1 MSTGLNMRA
10 IVTAVGEQAI
20 LRIERKV
27 IASFQRVNSGMA
39 GDDSELKTIWD
50 EICAQVQLE
59 ESVCW
64 DTYDETVRTLVA
76 DLVADLPQHEKEAA
90 WLQTEE
96 GNDWEWEDES
106 QRETHPV
113 LESDIVE
120 HIVTH
125 HIYTRA
131 GEWTNARLRAYLD
144 RASMTD

>member
-1 MSTGLNMRA
+1 MSTGLNMTA
-10 IVTAVGEQAI
+10 IVTAVGKQAI
-20 LRIERKV
+20 RRIERKV
-27 IASFQRVNSGMA
+27 IASFQRVVSGMA

-50 EICAQVQLE
+50 EICAQVQHE
-59 ESVCW
+59 ESVFW
-64 DTYDETVRTLVA
+64 NTYDEMVRTSVA
-76 DLVADLPQHEKEAA
+76 VLVADLPQHEKEAA

-106 QRETHPV
+106 ERETHPV

-125 HIYTRA
+125 HIYARA

-144 RASMTD
+144 RASRRD